1 MKHNLK
7 TIMIM
12 CISAAYLFT
21 SCKKDAINSN
31 QLSASAEANAVQD
44 TTVKKLVLK
53 PDQEHGEDT
62 YIAFDSKDTFVTTGN
77 NNGVDLLLMYA
88 WRAGNGAL
96 QKARSLINFKRLS
109 ELETSS
115 KIVSAKLYLYGIPP
129 DNFFIPQ
136 GNSYYPGSP
145 YNKYGEN
152 KVLVQRITEDWNHLS
167 ATWRSQP
174 SSTTA
179 GQDTIAAST
188 SQWNYDTNVDVTD
201 LVKVMVKDKSKN
213 KGFLLKLLD
222 EKPFGSMAFFS
233 AECSDVTKRPKLV
246 VTYK

>member
-7 TIMIM
+7 TILLV
-12 CISAAYLFT
+12 CLSAAYIFT
-21 SCKKDAINSN
+21 SCKKEAVSN
-31 QLSASAEANAVQD
+31 VSQSQNISEATAD
-44 TTVKKLVLK
+44 TAVKKLVLK
-53 PDQEHGEDT
+53 PDQEHSEDT
-62 YIAFDSKDTFVTTGN
+62 YIAYDSKDTFVTTGN

-88 WRAGNGAL
+88 WKANNGAL

-109 ELETSS
+109 EFEN
-115 KIVSAKLYLYGIPP
+115 SATIISATLYLYGIPP
-129 DNFFIPQ
+129 SDYFIPQ

-152 KVLVQRITEDWNHLS
+152 KVLVQRITEDWNDLS

-174 SSTTA
+174 KSTTA

-188 SQWNYDTNVDVTD
+188 SQWNYDASVDVTN
-201 LVKVMVKDKSKN
+201 LVKIMTKDKSKN

-233 AECSDVTKRPKLV
+233 GECSDVTKRPKLV
-246 VTYK
+246 IFYK